1 MHATDTL
8 DFAVILDGSIELETE
23 SDATVLGVGDCVVQR
38 GTQHRWRVVGDGPCT
53 YLVALFS
60 PQADSPAA
68 APGVLTHA
76 SGDAGHRRVVVSTGE
91 DGRSA
96 ISGDGGIPFAVPF
109 PDGGGITDLWH
120 TGWRLA
126 SADQG
131 GDLHGPWE
139 LETGE
144 AIVWRLVEFPAGP
157 SQEPGFVHTTASI
170 DLDVVLDGEL
180 DLALPGSPTTRLATG
195 DLVVQRGTAHAW
207 TNPGTAPARLLAI
220 MIGVPASATDG

>member
-1 MHATDTL
+1 M
-8 DFAVILDGSIELETE
+8 
-23 SDATVLGVGDCVVQR
+23 
-38 GTQHRWRVVGDGPCT
+38 
-53 YLVALFS
+53 
-60 PQADSPAA
+60 
-68 APGVLTHA
+68 
-76 SGDAGHRRVVVSTGE
+76 
-91 DGRSA
+91 
-96 ISGDGGIPFAVPF
+96 PF

-157 SQEPGFVHTTASI
+157 SKEPGFVHTTASI

-220 MIGVPASATDG
+220 MIGVPASRPTAEDCRPASGGPQISWLGHFGAIAQLAERRLCKADVWGSNPHGSTRSRRLATVRAIPNVGVHERWRCGAAIERRQRRGSGWLVNAGVEVLHAARAPEFESSALVA